1 MQSFR
6 LRALDSF
13 RCTGGEC
20 TFTCCQGW
28 NISLEPEIVAKWEAL
43 EPGPFRQNLLAA
55 VDSKKAGGQESLLI
69 RKGANGK
76 CVLLDETGLCS
87 VHKQSE
93 NLLAAIC
100 RDYPRMTRHHGARK
114 LTTANLSCP
123 EVVRLVL
130 AAETADQFQVSEDGF
145 PAPAVLGG
153 AVEQIGLLLEDFAR
167 QAMAERRFPLATR
180 IAGIAEVLAQLAL
193 RSQQGAV
200 GLPEVQRLCAKPRQR
215 LYELNQKSRSRH
227 FKPQPA
233 VAGRFWKFIISSL
246 SASDAQTYFDPAITQ
261 SELVQRALAAR
272 TDAEC
277 EALYAEITGY
287 RDRAVFELSEPNQT
301 YGEKYLSVKFMN
313 SGFPITPAAG
323 NFIASFIYCIY
334 PYALIQ
340 VLLWL
345 LSAQNGKVDDTDVFS
360 IISRAERML
369 SHNDR
374 IYRYLDQDTAALRL
388 DLYYQ
393 CLMDL

>member
-6 LRALDSF
+6 LKALDTF
-13 RCTGGEC
+13 RCTGGKC

-55 VDSKKAGGQESLLI
+55 VDGGQAGGHEGFSI

-76 CVLLDETGLCS
+76 CVLLDETGLCG

-100 RDYPRMTRHHGARK
+100 RDYPRVTRHHGTRK

-130 AAETADQFQVSEDGF
+130 AAETADQFQISEDGF

-153 AVEQIGLLLEDFAR
+153 SVAQIGLLLEDFAR
-167 QAMAERRFPLATR
+167 QAMAERRFPMGTR
-180 IAGIAEVLAQLAL
+180 IAGIAELLAQLAL
-193 RSQQGAV
+193 RSQQSAV

-215 LYELNQKSRSRH
+215 LYELNQKFKSRH

-233 VAGRFWKFIISSL
+233 VAGRFWKFILSSL

-261 SELVQRALAAR
+261 SALVQRALATR

-277 EALYAEITGY
+277 EALYAEIAGY
-287 RDRAVFELSEPNQT
+287 RDRAVFELSEPDRS

-313 SGFPITPAAG
+313 SGFPIAPAGG

-340 VLLWL
+340 ALLWL
-345 LSAQNGKVDDTDVFS
+345 LSAQKGKVDDADVLS
-360 IISRAERML
+360 IISRSERML

-374 IYRYLDQDTAALRL
+374 IYRYLDQDAAALRL
-388 DLYYQ
+388 DLYYP